1 MSPLYQEKGKGMC
14 CDDAPSEAEGIDILY
29 DLLEAHRSH
38 PSIQGRDW
46 AKNHWF
52 QPQSVVD
59 RIRVLQKEAK
69 VRKGKGKAIICAV
82 LGASLAAAMEEKKE
96 KYSQTDTL
104 IDSLQTVIQTLQNQ
118 LRDTKGLLEE
128 ERDQNRI
135 LKDELREY
143 ILAEADTHAEAEVKL
158 LEKGIRQIYPQGDL
172 QKAKETL
179 ESHPH
184 MYPLVK
190 TEYLYED
197 DSDNRPQVITKEV
210 PFTSTELAK
219 LKKDFSR
226 TAKESETEY
235 VWRVSLSGEDG
246 ILLSE
251 KEAEGYW
258 GPGAFLTTGDCRAP
272 WSLTQRI
279 AYWAGG
285 LNPLERGDPLA
296 ITGTVDQLVESVQK
310 AACLQMMYDR
320 ELKPN
325 QGSPMMMPVDP
336 ERMTPLIRGLPDSL
350 KPIAIQLQGK
360 IQNTPNGERIT
371 AALEGIVTPD
381 HQQQGKKI
389 WTWGDVAQELI
400 NFGRKYG
407 PVGGLSQR
415 TETRVVRAAEQI
427 SGRQSSMRK
436 GQGFGSPRFQNPGK
450 DRSLTRLGLWQ
461 LGLQKGIPR
470 KLMDGLTTQKLEQ
483 LVEGWPEQKV
493 TSKPTPSAP
502 PLIDLGEEPTGE
514 KEEQGTE
521 LHQSWKI

>member
-1 MSPLYQEKGKGMC
+1 MV

-29 DLLEAHRSH
+29 DLLEAHRSR

-59 RIRVLQKEAK
+59 RIRILQKEDK
-69 VRKGKGKAIICAV
+69 VRKGKEKAIIRAV
-82 LGASLAAAMEEKKE
+82 LGASLAAVVEERKE
-96 KYSQTDTL
+96 KSSQADAV
-104 IDSLQTVIQTLQNQ
+104 IDSLQMVIQTLQNQ

-135 LKDELREY
+135 LRDELREY
-143 ILAEADTHAEAEVKL
+143 ILAETDNHAEAEVNL
-158 LEKGIRQIYPQGDL
+158 MEKGIRQIYPQGDL

-179 ESHPH
+179 ESYPH

-210 PFTSTELAK
+210 PFTATELAK

-235 VWRVSLSGEDG
+235 VWRVSLSGGDG

-258 GPGAFLTTGDCRAP
+258 FPGVFLTTGDCRAP
-272 WSLTQRI
+272 WSLTQRA

-296 ITGTVDQLVESVQK
+296 ITGTVDQLLESVQK
-310 AACLQMMYDR
+310 AACLQMMYDW
-320 ELKPN
+320 ELMPN

-350 KPIAIQLQGK
+350 KPTAIQLQGK

-381 HQQQGKKI
+381 HQRPGKKV

-407 PVGGLSQR
+407 PVGGPSQR
-415 TETRVVRAAEQI
+415 TETRPKAWPVQKPNGKWRLTIDYRRLNANTGPLTAAVPNIAELIATIQERSHPVTATI
-427 SGRQSSMRK
+427 DVKDMFSWSLYN
-436 GQGFGSPRFQNPGK
+436 PRTRIALPSPGK
-450 DRSLTRLGLWQ
+450 GNSTLLHDSLRDIS
-461 LGLQKGIPR
+461 IPPR
-470 KLMDGLTTQKLEQ
+470 
-483 LVEGWPEQKV
+483 
-493 TSKPTPSAP
+493 
-502 PLIDLGEEPTGE
+502 
-514 KEEQGTE
+514 
-521 LHQSWKI
+521 